1 MGGILILH
9 NSFGSPDDPL
19 YASRIGVMDQV
30 EAVKRALDSLGME
43 AEVVVIEDLT
53 HLIQVLETRRECLV
67 FNVIEEFIGSIEQAN
82 YVPAICRAFGKS
94 STGSDTPTLLLA
106 QKKGQA
112 KALLQGAGLPCPDGT
127 EILPG
132 RTLDA
137 AHLPPGRYV
146 LKPAWN
152 DASEGISIDSVVSL
166 PSEKDRAQGLLCELH
181 RRFHQPV
188 IVERFIPARELNV
201 SLIDRKNGAEVL
213 TIAEISFSAFEEGQ
227 LRIVD
232 YSAKWDEKSLLFQNT
247 PRKIP
252 ADLSHMDWERIE
264 KLALS
269 AWDTLGC
276 RDYARVDF
284 RLDEQNRPY
293 ILEVNPNPDISPDA
307 GFAAALRAAE
317 ISYADFV
324 RDMLSNARRR
334 LEIAP
339 EIRS

>member
-1 MGGILILH
+1 MDGILILH

-30 EAVKRALDSLGME
+30 GAVKRALDSLGME
-43 AEVVVIEDLT
+43 AEVAAIEDLN
-53 HLIQVLETRRECLV
+53 HLIQLLKICRQSLV
-67 FNVIEEFIGSIEQAN
+67 FNLIEEFIGSIEQAN

-94 STGSDTPTLLLA
+94 ATGCDTPTLLIA

-112 KALLQGAGLPCPDGT
+112 KALLQGAGLPCPDGA
-127 EILPG
+127 EIRPG

-137 AHLPPGRYV
+137 VHLPAGCYV

-152 DASEGISIDSVVSL
+152 DASEGISSDSVVSL
-166 PSEKDRAQGLLCELH
+166 PSEKDRAQDLLSELH
-181 RRFHQPV
+181 RRFQQPV
-188 IVERFIPARELNV
+188 IVERFIASRELNV
-201 SLIDRKNGAEVL
+201 SLMDRKNGVEVL
-213 TIAEISFSAFEEGQ
+213 TIAEISFSAFEEGR

-232 YSAKWDEKSLLFQNT
+232 YSAKWDENSFLFKNT

-252 ADLSHMDWERIE
+252 ADLDRRDWKRIE
-264 KLALS
+264 ELALS
-269 AWDTLGC
+269 AWNTLGC

-284 RLDEQNRPY
+284 RLDEQDRPY

-317 ISYADFV
+317 ISYGDFV
-324 RDMLSNARRR
+324 RDMLSNAGRR
-334 LEIAP
+334 LEKAVA
-339 EIRS
+339 